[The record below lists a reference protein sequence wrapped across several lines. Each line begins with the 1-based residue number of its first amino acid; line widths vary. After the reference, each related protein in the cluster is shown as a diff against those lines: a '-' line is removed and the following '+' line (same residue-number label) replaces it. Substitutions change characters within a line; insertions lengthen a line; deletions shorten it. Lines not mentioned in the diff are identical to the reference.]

1 VQSSSANPCTGF
13 KPRST
18 LFESNT
24 RVVAERDAAVEER
37 NDLIDRLSTTED
49 DLAAVRR
56 SLRQMIRNQ
65 NEPETQ
71 TDSVKP

>member
-1 VQSSSANPCTGF
+1 MHRLQAEID
-13 KPRST
+13 T
-18 LFESNT
+18 LREPNT

-37 NDLIDRLSTTED
+37 NVLIDRLSTTED

-65 NEPETQ
+65 NEPATQ

>member
-1 VQSSSANPCTGF
+1 MHRLQAEID
-13 KPRST
+13 T
-18 LFESNT
+18 LRETNT